1 MKCRRVSEAEVVAV
15 LDDPDRAERG
25 LEDRHNA
32 YNLVDDRFLKVTY
45 VHEEDVVVIT
55 AIEKERI

>member
-1 MKCRRVSEAEVVAV
+1 

-45 VHEEDVVVIT
+45 VHEEEDIVVIT
-55 AIEKERI
+55 VIEKEGVGI